1 MKRISSRIELSAIDH
16 AHAANKAEAAEA
28 VTTTTT
34 TTEQKNNT
42 GEVEIEPKDV
52 QRQSATGILA
62 PVHFLKA
69 CSFCQRELGPGHDT
83 FIYRYD
89 FLALFNI

>member
-16 AHAANKAEAAEA
+16 AHAANKAEAVEA

-34 TTEQKNNT
+34 TKGKNNT
-42 GEVEIEPKDV
+42 REVEIEPKDV
-52 QRQSATGILA
+52 QRQSTNDILA
-62 PVHFLKA
+62 PVHFLRA